1 MSVTQGAALTLVE
14 AVGDFSFRTEAAGGG
29 ARWALL
35 GFAGYAGLAVT
46 LRTMLLSGAKLS
58 ILNAMWDAT
67 SNILTYGMGWLWF
80 GEALTLSQHLGFGL
94 TLVGMVLLK
103 DGQNQ

>member
-1 MSVTQGAALTLVE
+1 MSVLQGATLTVVE

-29 ARWALL
+29 ARWTVL
-35 GFAGYAGLAVT
+35 GFAGYAALAAT
-46 LRTMLLSGAKLS
+46 LRTMLVSGAKLS

-80 GEALTLSQHLGFGL
+80 GEQLTTSQHLGFGL
-94 TLVGMVLLK
+94 TLVGMVLLR